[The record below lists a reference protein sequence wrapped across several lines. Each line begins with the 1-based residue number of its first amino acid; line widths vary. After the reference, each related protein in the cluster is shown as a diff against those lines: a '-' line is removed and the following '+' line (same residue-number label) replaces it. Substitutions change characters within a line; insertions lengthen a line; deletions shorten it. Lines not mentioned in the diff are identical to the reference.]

1 MVILIVVG
9 VGRRDGLYGGGCDS
23 EGLGGVVVNIG
34 HCCLDNFSSSN
45 RAKLAA

>member
-1 MVILIVVG
+1 MGVG
-9 VGRRDGLYGGGCDS
+9 VGRRDGLYGGGYDN

-34 HCCLDNFSSSN
+34 PCGLDNFSSSN